1 MARPARAVG
10 QMECGLSAL
19 RLLVR
24 KRPFR
29 TPFPRRAAA
38 RHGGSDGG
46 LNLLQGTT
54 QASAGARKTSG
65 PQAIGITRGGLNTK
79 IHALCD
85 ALGNP
90 LRFLLTPGQRHD
102 SKAVSELLN
111 GVMAKALLAD
121 KAYDSDKIIQ
131 SAQEQSMQVIIPS
144 KANRKTQRTLDKE
157 RYKAR
162 HLVENLFQR
171 MKIFRKQW
179 DERPH
184 P

>member
-1 MARPARAVG
+1 M
-10 QMECGLSAL
+10 
-19 RLLVR
+19 
-24 KRPFR
+24 
-29 TPFPRRAAA
+29 
-38 RHGGSDGG
+38 
-46 LNLLQGTT
+46 
-54 QASAGARKTSG
+54 
-65 PQAIGITRGGLNTK
+65 
-79 IHALCD
+79 
-85 ALGNP
+85 
-90 LRFLLTPGQRHD
+90 TPGQRHD